1 MLVDSIFSVKL
12 EELSLF
18 SLVDEFTL
26 FSKLLSEEGL
36 SRLSLDFSI
45 LEESLFE
52 IFLLSSIFFS
62 ELSSLL

>member
-26 FSKLLSEEGL
+26 FSKLLLEEGL
-36 SRLSLDFSI
+36 SRLSL
-45 LEESLFE
+45 
-52 IFLLSSIFFS
+52 IFYIRRIIV
-62 ELSSLL
+62 